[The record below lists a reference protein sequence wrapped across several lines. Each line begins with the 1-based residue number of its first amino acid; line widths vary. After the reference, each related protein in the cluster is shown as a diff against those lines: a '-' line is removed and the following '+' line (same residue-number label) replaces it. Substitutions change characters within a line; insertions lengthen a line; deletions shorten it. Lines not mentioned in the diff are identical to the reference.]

1 MTKANK
7 QSKPDWALLM
17 QPVYKEINIDGL
29 GAIRIKTEM
38 NGKDMLTYQE
48 YISQSQKDGMV
59 IVVEMAACKVQL
71 MVVNDD
77 DQPTFSSVDDVL
89 KLPAEIILKIAEV
102 LENKGDTFDN
112 KVEEEAKK

>member
-7 QSKPDWALLM
+7 QSKPNWALLM

-29 GAIRIKTEM
+29 GTIRIKTEM

-59 IVVEMAACKVQL
+59 IVVEMAACKVQQ

-77 DQPTFSSVDDVL
+77 DQPVFSSIDDVL

-102 LENKGDTFDN
+102 LENKGDAFDT